1 MLLLAGR
8 PHAGPRQRNDSAIAV
23 DVAALEV
30 SHQTATA
37 REAHLLTRTVEILGV
52 EEIGGAAPDQLL
64 GAIAE
69 YRQRARADAQE
80 IALAIDH
87 QDEIKRS
94 LKDALVDGA
103 CNIERV

>member
-8 PHAGPRQRNDSAIAV
+8 PDPGPRQRNDSAVTV

-30 SHQTATA
+30 SHETATP
-37 REAHLLTRTVEILGV
+37 RETHLVSRAVEVLGV
-52 EEIGGAAPDQLL
+52 EEIDGAAPDQLL
-64 GAIAE
+64 RAIAE

-87 QDEIKRS
+87 QDEIERC
-94 LKDALVDGA
+94 LEDTLIDGA
-103 CNIERV
+103 RDVE